1 MMFANPWALLWLLLA
16 APIVWLYRR
25 RAAMPEVRVAT
36 GAIWQQALA
45 EERFRSWWL
54 PRRHAVS
61 LAVQLLILVAA
72 VIALAQPRLSP
83 PRTTVLIID
92 NSASM
97 NATDVEPSRFDA
109 ARRYGLQMIDTMSD
123 GDRLGLLTGGAPIRV
138 VCGLTGDRQQLHDAL
153 AAVQPGSETAQVAG
167 AADVARGML
176 EGQGQGRIV
185 VLTDACFPE
194 ASTLADAADV
204 DLFTVGGAAANT
216 AVRRVAA
223 RRHPGRPETVQVL
236 VEVAQYSDTPLTEVP
251 LELRLGE
258 EILDAQAAETPADL
272 PETRVYEMTIAEVG
286 VLTAV
291 VESDDVLP
299 ADNRGSTLI
308 PPAGIHRVTVPD
320 ELNRHL
326 SAALAANPRVQIVQA
341 DAASADSP
349 PAPAAS
355 AILILQGEVPARL
368 PGGSLLV
375 IDPQSAGDFWE
386 VDGMIEHAEIVTIS
400 EGLFRSQLVE
410 LRPSRDLPPIDG
422 FILSGVARLRL
433 QAPKP
438 GRIHVLAATADGGP
452 LLFALDRPAGRI
464 VVLAGNPDTSELYQ
478 QVEFP
483 ALLAQALDWLGEPAV
498 RAEWERLGELAPA
511 FPATESDLRVPLHVG
526 TPAEQ
531 WRMPGRRPSLWRLL
545 GAAALAMLL
554 SEWCLYQRRWIS

>member
-25 RAAMPEVRVAT
+25 RTAMPEARVST

-45 EERFRSWWL
+45 KECFRSWWL

-61 LAVQLLILVAA
+61 LALQLLILVVA
-72 VIALAQPRLSP
+72 VVALAQPRLSP
-83 PRTTVLIID
+83 PHTTVLIID

-97 NATDVEPSRFDA
+97 NATDVEPTRFDA

-123 GDRLGLLTGGAPIRV
+123 GDQLGLLAGGAPIGV

-153 AAVQPGSETAQVAG
+153 AALQPGSGTTQVAG
-167 AADVARGML
+167 AVDVARGML
-176 EGQGQGRIV
+176 EGHGQGRIL

-194 ASTLADAADV
+194 ASTLADVEDV
-204 DLFTVGGAAANT
+204 DLVTVGGPAANT

-236 VEVAQYSDTPLTEVP
+236 VEVAQYSDAPLAEVP

-258 EILDAQAAETPADL
+258 KTLDAQAAETPTEL
-272 PETRVYEMTIAEVG
+272 QETRVYEMAIAEG
-286 VLTAV
+286 DVLTAV

-308 PPAGIHRVTVPD
+308 SPAGIQRVTVPD
-320 ELNRHL
+320 ELNKHL

-349 PAPAAS
+349 PAAPA
-355 AILILQGEVPARL
+355 IRILQGEVPARL
-368 PGGSLLV
+368 PGGPLLV
-375 IDPQSAGDFWE
+375 IDPRSASDFWE
-386 VDGMIEHAEIVTIS
+386 VDGVIEHAEIVTTP
-400 EGLFRSQLVE
+400 GVLFRSQLAE
-410 LRPSRDLPPIDG
+410 QPLSRDVLPLDG
-422 FILSGVARLRL
+422 YVLSDVARLRL
-433 QAPKP
+433 QTPEP
-438 GRIHVLAATADGGP
+438 GQIHVLAATTDGDP
-452 LLFALDRPAGRI
+452 LLFALDRPTGRI
-464 VVLAGNPDTSELYQ
+464 VVLAGSPDTSELFQ

-498 RAEWERLGELAPA
+498 RAEWERLGEAAPA
-511 FPATESDLRVPLHVG
+511 FPATESDLRAPPQVG
-526 TPAEQ
+526 TPTEQ
-531 WRMPGRRPSLWRLL
+531 WRVPSRRPSLWQWL

-554 SEWCLYQRRWIS
+554 AEWCLYQRRWIS